1 MIKIVIDAEG
11 GDYAPYEA
19 VKAAITAA
27 DLYDDLHIILTG
39 RKDEINKVIAESEYV
54 GNTIE
59 VIDCDEIITND
70 DVPTEAIKKKTNSS
84 LVKAFDILK
93 TDEDVVG
100 LISAGSTG
108 AVLTGAFLKI
118 GRIKGVSRPALCP
131 VLPTENGGKVMLMD
145 AGANVD
151 CKPINI
157 CHFALMASAYM
168 KKVCGIEN
176 PRVALLSIGT
186 EDKKGNEFTHE
197 CFAELKKLP
206 INFVGN
212 MEARDFM
219 SGKYDVVV
227 TDGFNGN
234 ILLKSVEGTA
244 AFIMRQL
251 KQQFTS
257 KLSNKIG
264 AMFLKKSLYG
274 LKEKFDFNNYGG
286 SPFLGAKK
294 IVIKNHGASDYN
306 AYIKAIEQVIVMAEN
321 DLCGTIENE
330 IANLTITES

>member
-1 MIKIVIDAEG
+1 MKIVIDTEG

-19 VKAAITAA
+19 VNAAIIAS

-39 RKDEINKVIAESEYV
+39 RKDKINEVIAESEYI

-59 VIDCDEIITND
+59 VVDCDEIITNE

-93 TDEDVVG
+93 SDDEVVG

-131 VLPTENGGKVMLMD
+131 ILPTENGGKVMLMD

-168 KKVCGIEN
+168 RKVCDIEN

-197 CFAELKKLP
+197 CFEELKKLP

-244 AFIMRQL
+244 TFIMKQL

-257 KLSNKIG
+257 KLKNKIG
-264 AMFLKKSLYG
+264 AMFLKKSLQE
-274 LKEKFDFNNYGG
+274 LKNKLDFNNYGG

-294 IVIKNHGASDYN
+294 LVIKNHGASDQN
-306 AYIKAIEQVIVMAEN
+306 AFLKSIEQVILMSES
-321 DLCGTIENE
+321 DLCGTIEKEVAAIN
-330 IANLTITES
+330 ITE

>member
-1 MIKIVIDAEG
+1 MKIVIDTEG

-19 VKAAITAA
+19 VNAAIIAS

-39 RKDEINKVIAESEYV
+39 RKDKINEVIAESEYI

-59 VIDCDEIITND
+59 VVDCDEIITNE

-93 TDEDVVG
+93 SDDEVVG

-168 KKVCGIEN
+168 RKVCDIEN

-197 CFAELKKLP
+197 CFEELKKLP

-244 AFIMRQL
+244 TFIMKQL

-257 KLSNKIG
+257 KLKNKIG
-264 AMFLKKSLYG
+264 AMFLKKSLQE
-274 LKEKFDFNNYGG
+274 LKNKLDFNNYGG

-294 IVIKNHGASDYN
+294 LVIKNHGASDHN
-306 AYIKAIEQVIVMAEN
+306 AFLRSIEQVILMAES
-321 DLCGTIENE
+321 DLSGTIERE
-330 IANLTITES
+330 IAAITVTE

>member
-1 MIKIVIDAEG
+1 MKIVIDTEG

-19 VKAAITAA
+19 VNAAIIAS

-39 RKDEINKVIAESEYV
+39 RKDKINEVIAESEYI

-59 VIDCDEIITND
+59 VVDCDEIITNE

-93 TDEDVVG
+93 SDDEVVG

-131 VLPTENGGKVMLMD
+131 ILPTENGGKVMLMD

-168 KKVCGIEN
+168 RKVCDIEN

-197 CFAELKKLP
+197 CFEELKKLP

-244 AFIMRQL
+244 TFIMRQL

-257 KLSNKIG
+257 KLKNKIG
-264 AMFLKKSLYG
+264 AMFLKKSLQQ
-274 LKEKFDFNNYGG
+274 LKDKLDFNNYGG

-294 IVIKNHGASDYN
+294 LVIKNHGASDHN
-306 AYIKAIEQVIVMAEN
+306 AFLRSIEQVMLMAES
-321 DLCGTIENE
+321 DLSGTIERE
-330 IANLTITES
+330 IAAITVTE

>member
-1 MIKIVIDAEG
+1 MKIVIDTEG

-19 VKAAITAA
+19 VNAAIIAS

-39 RKDEINKVIAESEYV
+39 RKDKINEVIAESEYI

-59 VIDCDEIITND
+59 VVDCDEIITNE

-93 TDEDVVG
+93 SDDEVVG

-131 VLPTENGGKVMLMD
+131 ILPTENGGKVMLMD

-168 KKVCGIEN
+168 RKVCDIEN

-197 CFAELKKLP
+197 CFEELKKLP

-244 AFIMRQL
+244 TFIMKQL

-257 KLSNKIG
+257 KLKNKIG
-264 AMFLKKSLYG
+264 AMFLKKSLQE
-274 LKEKFDFNNYGG
+274 LKNKLDFNNYGG

-294 IVIKNHGASDYN
+294 LVIKNHGASDHN
-306 AYIKAIEQVIVMAEN
+306 AFLRSIEQVLLMAES
-321 DLCGTIENE
+321 DLSGTIERE
-330 IANLTITES
+330 IAAITVTE

>member
-1 MIKIVIDAEG
+1 MMKIVIDTEG

-19 VKAAITAA
+19 VNAAIIAS

-39 RKDEINKVIAESEYV
+39 RKDKINDVIAESEYI

-59 VIDCDEIITND
+59 VVDCDEIITNE

-93 TDEDVVG
+93 SDNEVVG

-131 VLPTENGGKVMLMD
+131 ILPTENGGKVMLMD

-168 KKVCGIEN
+168 KKVCDVEN

-197 CFAELKKLP
+197 CFEELKKLP

-244 AFIMRQL
+244 TFIMRQL

-257 KLSNKIG
+257 KLKNKIG
-264 AMFLKKSLYG
+264 AMFLKKSLQD
-274 LKEKFDFNNYGG
+274 LKSKLDFNNYGG

-294 IVIKNHGASDYN
+294 LVIKNHGASDHN
-306 AYIKAIEQVIVMAEN
+306 AFLRSIEQVMLMAES
-321 DLCGTIENE
+321 DLSGTIERE
-330 IANLTITES
+330 IAAITVTE